1 MKQSLFMLYLCD
13 ATALDECV
21 YSGGCGKHLML
32 NVGTDI
38 TWPVIRQP
46 IQSNPMYWGPAVGL
60 FRNPDSWV
68 KCCGC
73 NVWTVPGVSSYCSVN
88 PQPGGHRLPLILP
101 VLESWSQHR
110 SVGMPTVCVCACVWL
125 HCSIFG
131 STNIK
136 LRYIQLGILSFPG
149 QGYFEI

>member
-1 MKQSLFMLYLCD
+1 MWGTWRHSSGWM
-13 ATALDECV
+13 CV
-21 YSGGCGKHLML
+21 FWGCGKHLML

-46 IQSNPMYWGPAVGL
+46 IQSNPVYWGPAVGL
-60 FRNPDSWV
+60 FRNPDSRI

-88 PQPGGHRLPLILP
+88 PQPGGHRLPLSLP

-110 SVGMPTVCVCACVWL
+110 SVGMPTVCVCTCVTTLQYIWEHKHQASL
-125 HCSIFG
+125 HSVGNSVIPKSRLF
-131 STNIK
+131 
-136 LRYIQLGILSFPG
+136 
-149 QGYFEI
+149 